1 MNVIKN
7 IQYQDFSFLLLQQV
21 TKELNEASELLKE
34 ETDKEMIKLIQED
47 IDRLNGEKEEIIEE
61 ANQISLPSNL

>member
-47 IDRLNGEKEEIIEE
+47 IDRLNGEKEDIIEE